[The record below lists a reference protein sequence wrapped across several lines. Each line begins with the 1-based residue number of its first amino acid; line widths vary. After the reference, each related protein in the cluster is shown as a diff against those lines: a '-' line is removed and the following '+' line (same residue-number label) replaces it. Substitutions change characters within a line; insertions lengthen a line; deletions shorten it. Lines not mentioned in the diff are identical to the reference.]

1 MTMKYEIDHEICD
14 WEQVDCEIRDWEM
27 TMKYE
32 IDHEICD
39 SKRVDVW
46 DNQGKGSFLR

>member
-1 MTMKYEIDHEICD
+1 MEYETDCEICG
-14 WEQVDCEIRDWEM
+14 WEQHGRKIRDWEM

-39 SKRVDVW
+39 SRRVDVW